1 MACRSSLTT
10 GVCVLVSASDS
21 GVPPQRSTGCGSA
34 PAASRY
40 RTTSAWPSAA
50 ARCSGVR
57 PSQALAQWRAG
68 TADAVA
74 YDVPVAAARSACAHL
89 VGVDPSA
96 VAVGSQVSMFAG
108 LIAANLP
115 DGSEVLT

>member
-1 MACRSSLTT
+1 
-10 GVCVLVSASDS
+10 
-21 GVPPQRSTGCGSA
+21 
-34 PAASRY
+34 
-40 RTTSAWPSAA
+40 
-50 ARCSGVR
+50 VR

-115 DGSEVLT
+115 DGSEVLTATGGFTSILFPFYA